1 MTASAA
7 KYAPEEHH
15 SRYQGIKHLQ
25 SLCRVCHSESDNE
38 HLKHAFENV
47 DEEDVRGTPASRKDE
62 QDAIQGGRSRA
73 ERVDPWAEDEQLEQ
87 GRKRKGRGG
96 ERVNGPVS
104 LFPREITML
113 QLLKQ
118 DGRHSF

>member
-1 MTASAA
+1 MNGQISTLVLHAGTPTSAVTASAA
-7 KYAPEEHH
+7 NYAPEEHH

-62 QDAIQGGRSRA
+62 QDGIQGG
-73 ERVDPWAEDEQLEQ
+73 
-87 GRKRKGRGG
+87 
-96 ERVNGPVS
+96 
-104 LFPREITML
+104 
-113 QLLKQ
+113 
-118 DGRHSF
+118 